1 MSANREKAKI
11 PFYWKKKTVWHELF
25 DGHYIICKFLSFAR
39 RNTRAGL
46 GVLIASD
53 LLAWHWLFFLALRS
67 LKTFQVAGKNTSR
80 LQRDK

>member
-1 MSANREKAKI
+1 MGANREKAKI

-46 GVLIASD
+46 GKVNNKYSIYYIISAIPQTASD
-53 LLAWHWLFFLALRS
+53 DDPNASTYYDPIDR
-67 LKTFQVAGKNTSR
+67 K
-80 LQRDK
+80 